1 MDVSFRIEN
10 PEDIAFLTKK
20 SDEIYDYLKASVSIG
35 LKSIQMGEVR
45 LDCHSYIDPIQETV
59 NTINERVQ
67 GVEDR
72 FNEVFHLRK
81 NPSRKGRATE
91 NITLDALRWQYK
103 GTEFLD
109 VAKEG
114 YGGDCRGK
122 FQFGDVLYECKD
134 YESLVGHSE
143 ITKFYRDMEHT
154 GVKYGIF
161 VSNNSRITGKRQVEW
176 ELCDEKI
183 VVFVSEMGPSGVGA
197 LIATEFLIAL
207 SQHVVTKGNQHFVI
221 ANEINLDALQRNLC
235 IYVEEYRHNHER
247 LARVRALC
255 KGQMEKMKTMHEDID
270 RELYKCLLDQEST
283 FEKMLSLTHEV
294 QEQCVGECREFD
306 KATFLESCDPKKR
319 EIYERLLQIAEL
331 TGVDVRL
338 LDSHNLG
345 FYRGESIANTKSTK
359 TRVDLY
365 IEIRTQPI
373 SLNYPIE
380 TIKSDK
386 ICIVLGDDP
395 EIFEYVRQRFSA

>member
-81 NPSRKGRATE
+81 NSSRKGRATE

-103 GTEFLD
+103 DTEFLD

-143 ITKFYRDMEHT
+143 IIKFYRDMEHT

-221 ANEINLDALQRNLC
+221 ANDVNLDLFQSNLC
-235 IYVEEYRHNHER
+235 IYIEEYRSNHER
-247 LARVRALC
+247 LTRIRSLF
-255 KGQMEKMKTMHEDID
+255 KSQIEKMKSMNEEID
-270 RELYKCLLDQEST
+270 RELYKCLLDQETT
-283 FEKMLSLTHEV
+283 FEKMLSLTREIKQQHISGG
-294 QEQCVGECREFD
+294 QEFD
-306 KATFLESCDPKKR
+306 TDQFLQTQDTKKR
-319 EIYERLLQIAEL
+319 PIYERL
-331 TGVDVRL
+331 
-338 LDSHNLG
+338 
-345 FYRGESIANTKSTK
+345 
-359 TRVDLY
+359 
-365 IEIRTQPI
+365 
-373 SLNYPIE
+373 
-380 TIKSDK
+380 
-386 ICIVLGDDP
+386 
-395 EIFEYVRQRFSA
+395 FS

>member
-45 LDCHSYIDPIQETV
+45 LDCHSYMDPIQETV

-81 NPSRKGRATE
+81 NSSRKGRATE

-221 ANEINLDALQRNLC
+221 ANDVNLDLFQSNLC
-235 IYVEEYRHNHER
+235 IYIEEYRNNHER
-247 LARVRALC
+247 LTRIRSLF
-255 KGQMEKMKTMHEDID
+255 KSQIEKMKSMNEEID
-270 RELYKCLLDQEST
+270 RELYKCLLDQETT
-283 FEKMLSLTHEV
+283 FEKMLSLTREIKQQHISGG
-294 QEQCVGECREFD
+294 QEFD
-306 KATFLESCDPKKR
+306 TEQFLQTQDTKKR
-319 EIYERLLQIAEL
+319 PIYERLFQLATLENLKPRI
-331 TGVDVRL
+331 
-338 LDSHNLG
+338 LDTRDIG
-345 FYRGESIANTKSTK
+345 FYRDKLVASTKSTK
-359 TRVDLY
+359 QRVDLY
-365 IEIRTQPI
+365 VEICAQPV

-386 ICIVLGDDP
+386 IYIALSDNP
-395 EIFEYVRQRFSA
+395 EIFEYVRKRFSA

>member
-81 NPSRKGRATE
+81 NSSRKGRATE

-103 GTEFLD
+103 DTEFLD

-221 ANEINLDALQRNLC
+221 ANDVNLDLFQSNLC
-235 IYVEEYRHNHER
+235 IYIEEYRNNHER
-247 LARVRALC
+247 LTRIRSLF
-255 KGQMEKMKTMHEDID
+255 KSQIEKMKSMNEEID
-270 RELYKCLLDQEST
+270 RELYKCLLDQETT
-283 FEKMLSLTHEV
+283 FEKMLSLTREIKQQHITGG
-294 QEQCVGECREFD
+294 QEFD
-306 KATFLESCDPKKR
+306 TDQFLQTQDTKKR
-319 EIYERLLQIAEL
+319 PIYERLFQLATLANLKPRIL
-331 TGVDVRL
+331 DKRDV
-338 LDSHNLG
+338 G
-345 FYRGESIANTKSTK
+345 FYRDKLVASTKSTK
-359 TRVDLY
+359 QRIDLY
-365 IEIRTQPI
+365 VEICAQPV

-386 ICIVLGDDP
+386 IYIALSDNP
-395 EIFEYVRQRFSA
+395 EIFEYVRKRFSA

>member
-81 NPSRKGRATE
+81 NSSRKGRATE

-103 GTEFLD
+103 DTEFLD

-183 VVFVSEMGPSGVGA
+183 AVFVSEMGPSGVGA

-221 ANEINLDALQRNLC
+221 ANDVNLNLFQSNLC
-235 IYVEEYRHNHER
+235 IYIEEYRNNHER
-247 LARVRALC
+247 LTRIRSLF
-255 KGQMEKMKTMHEDID
+255 KSQIEKMKSMNEEID
-270 RELYKCLLDQEST
+270 RELYKCLLDQETT
-283 FEKMLSLTHEV
+283 FEKMLSLTREIKQQHISGG
-294 QEQCVGECREFD
+294 QEFD
-306 KATFLESCDPKKR
+306 TEQFLQTQDTKKR
-319 EIYERLLQIAEL
+319 PIYERLFQLATLANLKPRI
-331 TGVDVRL
+331 
-338 LDSHNLG
+338 LDTRDIG
-345 FYRGESIANTKSTK
+345 FYRDKLVASTKSTK
-359 TRVDLY
+359 QRVDLY
-365 IEIRTQPI
+365 VEICAQPV

-386 ICIVLGDDP
+386 IYIALSDNP
-395 EIFEYVRQRFSA
+395 EIFEYVRKRFSA